1 MNDIL
6 QRYGELLNEVD
17 RWFSGC
23 LSRHHDRIACA
34 RGCSA
39 CCRGLFDI
47 TVLDA
52 LYLKRGFDRLSLQEK
67 ERIQQRGATRLAGLN
82 ARYPGF
88 ASPWILNGVP
98 EAGWDR
104 IMPEDDQERC
114 VLLSDAGT
122 CLVYDHRPMTC
133 RLNGIPQIE
142 VDGEW
147 LSDEWCS
154 LNFTE
159 KDPGKIEDL
168 RYPFRDVFAQE
179 LLLFREITSRL
190 FGRPF
195 NELDTIIPA
204 ALFLDGSM
212 IEVTRGVLTEGAD
225 QSAATTK
232 HPLKPERS

>member
-6 QRYGELLNEVD
+6 LRYGDVLNEVD

-23 LSRHHDRIACA
+23 LSRHHDRIACG

-47 TVLDA
+47 TLLDA
-52 LYLKRGFDRLSLQEK
+52 LYLKVGFDRLSPQVK
-67 ERIQQRGATRLAGLN
+67 ERIQQKAATRLAGLK
-82 ARYPGF
+82 AMCPGF
-88 ASPWILNGVP
+88 ASPWILNRVP

-104 IMPEDDQERC
+104 IMPEGDQERC
-114 VLLSDAGT
+114 VLLSDTGS

-142 VDGEW
+142 LNGEW

-154 LNFTE
+154 LNFTDG
-159 KDPGKIEDL
+159 DPGGSVDI

-179 LLLFREITSRL
+179 LLLFRETTGRL
-190 FGRPF
+190 FGRSL

-204 ALFLDGSM
+204 ALFLDGRI
-212 IEVTRGVLTEGAD
+212 IEAIRGVLTEGVD

>member
-23 LSRHHDRIACA
+23 LSRHHDLIVCG

-47 TVLDA
+47 TFLDA
-52 LYLKRGFDRLSLQEK
+52 LYLKRGFDRLTQLEK
-67 ERIQQRGATRLAGLN
+67 ERIQQKAAARLAGVT

-88 ASPWILNGVP
+88 AFPWILNDVP
-98 EAGWDR
+98 EAEWEL

-114 VLLSDAGT
+114 VLLSDAGS
-122 CLVYDHRPMTC
+122 CLLYDQRPMTC
-133 RLNGIPQIE
+133 RLNGIPQI
-142 VDGEW
+142 DLNGEW
-147 LSDEWCS
+147 LSEEWCT
-154 LNFTE
+154 LNFTDE
-159 KDPGKIEDL
+159 NPGEVMDI

-179 LLLFREITSRL
+179 LLLFREITVRL
-190 FGRPF
+190 FGRSL

-204 ALFLDGSM
+204 VPFLDGTM
-212 IEVTRGVLTEGAD
+212 IEVLRGALQGVTD